1 MKRAPRFAFTAFVFF
16 ALICGAGAA
25 EFNAVIGKEQRGR
38 CHMDSC
44 DFFKLDSVLPIKS
57 TVRGTLY
64 AIAFQSWSAAYKN
77 TDDDKEYDRPP
88 ISVEKPTAKLNMIF
102 CSKTKPVMFDYY
114 DEGWH
119 AGALRPG
126 DESAVFGFN
135 ESAYIFYYAAC
146 HGYVTDDPVSK
157 TKAKRFGYSFAQSPL
172 DGGNL
177 PDLGK
182 LQPFDVVK

>member
-1 MKRAPRFAFTAFVFF
+1 MKHALRFVPTTLAFLMLIHG
-16 ALICGAGAA
+16 ALAA
-25 EFNAVIGKEQRGR
+25 EFEAAIGKKGRGR

-44 DFFKLDSVLPIKS
+44 DFFVLDQVLPVKS
-57 TVRGTLY
+57 TARGTLY
-64 AIAFQSWSAAYKN
+64 AIAFQSWSASYKN
-77 TDDDKEYDRPP
+77 TDDDKEYDRAP
-88 ISVEKPTAKLNMIF
+88 ISVEKPAAKLNMIF
-102 CSKTKPVMFDYY
+102 CSKTKPVIFDYF
-114 DEGWH
+114 DGAWH

-157 TKAKRFGYSFAQSPL
+157 TKALSLGYRFAESPL
-172 DGGNL
+172 NGGNL

-182 LQPFDVVK
+182 LQPLDAVK